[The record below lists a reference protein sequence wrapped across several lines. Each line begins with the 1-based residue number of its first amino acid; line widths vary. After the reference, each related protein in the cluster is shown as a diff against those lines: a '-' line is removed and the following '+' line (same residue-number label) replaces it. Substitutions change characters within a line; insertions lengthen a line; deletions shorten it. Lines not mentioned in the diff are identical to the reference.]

1 MAQCL
6 VKLKIKVVNELSLD
20 IQQNAPINYANKIIF
35 ILVDDGFQSLYL
47 SHVSLTLDQSD

>member
-20 IQQNAPINYANKIIF
+20 IQQN
-35 ILVDDGFQSLYL
+35 DGFQSLYL